1 VSDLVTILA
10 GDVREQRERY
20 VRLWRRLQRLS
31 EPCSG
36 CGRLH
41 FFGKYRAAKGDPVP
55 PNRSYC
61 PECNRRRLASYQCD
75 NRCGTYA
82 VPFLRYVPTEI
93 DEDLRTLARMLAA
106 LSRTMPGGGG
116 ISPMDDPGEHSSSW
130 SRCVRAYE
138 GDDISIAAEL
148 PLFTQGAIA

>member
-1 VSDLVTILA
+1 MSDLVTILA

-82 VPFLRYVPTEI
+82 VPFLRDVPTGEEI
-93 DEDLRTLARMLAA
+93 AWFFSVKLFSKRV
-106 LSRTMPGGGG
+106 
-116 ISPMDDPGEHSSSW
+116 
-130 SRCVRAYE
+130 VRANYMR
-138 GDDISIAAEL
+138 I
-148 PLFTQGAIA
+148 TNY